1 MAGVIPHLDR
11 VPLWAAFIPLGLYL
25 LAVGGAH
32 LSRRPLAIGGGW
44 DWVLLGAAVAGLMVV
59 GPLALLQPAMGN
71 APWTVILLLVLF
83 VLLVAL
89 GALVS
94 RPRLVIYNITLDQ
107 LRPLLAD
114 VVTALDTSA
123 RWAGSTAA
131 LPARQLEVRIDGH
144 GPWRTVS
151 LVAGGERSG
160 AEGWNELCHRLRQK
174 LGGVRV
180 RVSPWAAL
188 FLPLGA
194 AVLVASCW
202 MAYASSSPGG
212 PVPAAPATSS
222 GEEPDAGSRRPDAS

>member
-11 VPLWAAFIPLGLYL
+11 LPLWAAFIPLSLYL
-25 LAVGGAH
+25 LAVGAAH
-32 LSRRPLAIGGGW
+32 LRRRPVAIGGGW
-44 DWVLLGAAVAGLMVV
+44 DWALLGVAVAGLMVV

-114 VVTALDTSA
+114 VVKALDASA

-131 LPARQLEVRIDGH
+131 LPARHLEVRVDGH

-160 AEGWNELCHRLRQK
+160 ADGWNELCRRLRQK
-174 LGGVRV
+174 LGGLRV
-180 RVSPWAAL
+180 RSSPWAAL

-194 AVLVASCW
+194 IMLVASCW
-202 MAYASSSPGG
+202 SAYASSPGG
-212 PVPAAPATSS
+212 FTPAAPATSPR
-222 GEEPDAGSRRPDAS
+222 EEPDAGSRRPDTP

>member
-1 MAGVIPHLDR
+1 MAGVIPHLDQL
-11 VPLWAAFIPLGLYL
+11 PLWAAFIPLGLYL
-25 LAVGGAH
+25 LAIGAAH
-32 LSRRPLAIGGGW
+32 LRRRPVAIGGGW
-44 DWVLLGAAVAGLMVV
+44 DWALLGAAVAGLMVV

-131 LPARQLEVRIDGH
+131 LPARRLEVRVDGH

-151 LVAGGERSG
+151 LVSGGGAIQCRGLERTLS
-160 AEGWNELCHRLRQK
+160 
-174 LGGVRV
+174 
-180 RVSPWAAL
+180 
-188 FLPLGA
+188 
-194 AVLVASCW
+194 
-202 MAYASSSPGG
+202 
-212 PVPAAPATSS
+212 PAATETGRSAGAVEPVGSPLSS
-222 GEEPDAGSRRPDAS
+222 AGRRDDRGVMLDCLRFVFRRRPRARRSCDISRRRARCRFTLT